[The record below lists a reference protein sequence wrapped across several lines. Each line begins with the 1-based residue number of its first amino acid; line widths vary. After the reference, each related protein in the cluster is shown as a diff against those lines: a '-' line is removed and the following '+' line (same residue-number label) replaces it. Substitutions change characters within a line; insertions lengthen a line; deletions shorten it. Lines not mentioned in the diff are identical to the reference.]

1 MTCQQGLGE
10 SFSIFGADIGSQGY
24 VASQGASIWGDTQS
38 RAAATE
44 QYTQMLQQGPPVRPS
59 MDSNSSSGGLFGG
72 KGCSGMPDDGRMCSV
87 IVFRMCKKVGGASGI
102 LLPVCVMLCMAM
114 NELRGNE

>member
-10 SFSIFGADIGSQGY
+10 SFSIFGADIGNQGY

-72 KGCSGMPDDGRMCSV
+72 KGCSGMPDNGRMCSI
-87 IVFRMCKKVGGASGI
+87 IVFKMCKKDGSFWNLAAY
-102 LLPVCVMLCMAM
+102 LCYAM
-114 NELRGNE
+114 HGNE